1 MPCVRMDR
9 VAFEI
14 IGRPIYWYGI
24 LFGLGFLAASFH
36 YSWLGRRQRRNPE
49 FATDLILWI
58 MLGTVVGARTAYVLA
73 NWQEVTA
80 NGMLGVLNVRE
91 GGMVFYGGLIGAS
104 LLVVLFARRRKVPL
118 LEMGDFAIGGVP
130 LGHALGRIGCLV
142 NGCCFGSE
150 TKCALSVAVEGVNRH
165 PTPLYEAVGNLLI
178 YMLLLAFTLR
188 TPRRGRVLALY
199 LLTYPVLRFGLE
211 FLRGDDRITFAGLH
225 LAQFVS
231 IALFTTGA
239 ALWYAAG
246 RSNTASDANPARR

>member
-1 MPCVRMDR
+1 MDR

-14 IGRPIYWYGI
+14 FGRPIYWYGI

-36 YSWLGRRQRRNPE
+36 YGWLGRRQRRTAE
-49 FATDLILWI
+49 FSTDLILWI
-58 MLGTVVGARTAYVLA
+58 MLGTILGARIAYVLA
-73 NWQEVTA
+73 NWKEVTDD
-80 NGMLGVLNVRE
+80 GLLGILNVRQ

-130 LGHALGRIGCLV
+130 LGHALGRLGCLI

-150 TKCALSVAVEGVNRH
+150 TRSAWSIAVEGVRRH
-165 PTPLYEAVGNLLI
+165 PTPLYEAVGNLLVYLI
-178 YMLLLAFTLR
+178 LLLYTLR
-188 TPRRGRVLALY
+188 APRRGRILALY
-199 LLTYPVLRFGLE
+199 LLTYPVLRFWLE

-231 IALFTTGA
+231 LALFTAGA
-239 ALWYAAG
+239 LLWYLSG
-246 RSNTASDANPARR
+246 RAPASSDANPVRR

>member
-1 MPCVRMDR
+1 MDR

-14 IGRPIYWYGI
+14 FGRPIYWYGI

-36 YSWLGRRQRRNPE
+36 YGWVGRRQHRNPD

-73 NWQEVTA
+73 NWDEVTQH
-80 NGMLGVLNVRE
+80 GLIGILNVRE

-118 LEMGDFAIGGVP
+118 LEIGDFAIGGVP

-150 TKCALSVAVEGVNRH
+150 TKCALSVAVEGVHRH
-165 PTPLYEAVGNLLI
+165 PPPLYEAAGNLLI
-178 YMLLLAFTLR
+178 YLILFLFTLR
-188 TPRRGRVLALY
+188 SPPRGRVLALY

-225 LAQFVS
+225 LAHFVS
-231 IALFTTGA
+231 LALFTTGA
-239 ALWYAAG
+239 LLWRAAG
-246 RSNTASDANPARR
+246 RSPTGSNANPARR

>member
-1 MPCVRMDR
+1 MDR
-9 VAFEI
+9 VAFDI
-14 IGRPIYWYGI
+14 LGRPIYWYGI

-36 YSWLGRRQRRNPE
+36 FSWLGRRQRRSPD

-73 NWQEVTA
+73 NWDEVTA
-80 NGMLGVLNVRE
+80 NGLMGILNVRE

-104 LLVVLFARRRKVPL
+104 VLVVLFARRRGIPL
-118 LEMGDFAIGGVP
+118 LEMGDFAISGVP

-165 PTPLYEAVGNLLI
+165 PTPLYEAAGNLLV
-178 YMLLLAFTLR
+178 YLLLLLFTR
-188 TPRRGRVLALY
+188 TSPPRGRVLALY

-225 LAQFVS
+225 LAQLVS
-231 IALFTTGA
+231 LALFTCGA
-239 ALWYAAG
+239 VLWYASG
-246 RSNTASDANPARR
+246 RPPATSNANPARR